1 MTDTLSFNYSKIQNA
16 HGETLLRPQL
26 PIRLSYR
33 SQAVDVIGLVDSG
46 ADVNVLPY
54 RLGVALGAIWD
65 EQATAL
71 TLSGNLAQYEARGL
85 LVMAS
90 VGHFAPVRLAFA
102 WTRAENP
109 PLILGQVNFFAEFDI
124 CFSRSK
130 LTFEIT
136 PK

>member
-1 MTDTLSFNYSKIQNA
+1 MTEPLSFKYSQLQNTR
-16 HGETLLRPQL
+16 GETLLRPQL
-26 PIRLSYR
+26 PIRLSYHGQ
-33 SQAVDVIGLVDSG
+33 SADAIGLVDSG

-54 RLGVALGAIWD
+54 RLGLALGAIWD

-85 LVMAS
+85 LVMATI
-90 VGHFAPVRLAFA
+90 GNFAPVRLAFA

-109 PLILGQVNFFAEFDI
+109 PLLLGQVNFFAEFDI